1 MNELLQVGIGP
12 ILGFVISVLA
22 GINTVFFRW
31 LIYSFKELRTDIKLQ
46 EVAVLEIDKENK
58 RLLKAHEDLAQER
71 HEDNLYRFEKI
82 AVALA
87 RMGSTNGTY
96 DKHKRTDPRSD

>member
-1 MNELLQVGIGP
+1 VTMDEILQVGIGP
-12 ILGFVISVLA
+12 TLGFVISVLA

-46 EVAVLEIDKENK
+46 EVAVLAVDKENK
-58 RLLKAHEDLAQER
+58 LMMKNHEDADQAR

-87 RMGSTNGTY
+87 RLGSTNGTH
-96 DKHKRTDPRSD
+96 DKQHHSST

>member
-1 MNELLQVGIGP
+1 MTMDQLLQVGIGP
-12 ILGFVISVLA
+12 TLGFVISVLA

-46 EVAVLEIDKENK
+46 EVAVATIDKENK
-58 RLLKAHEDLAQER
+58 LMMKSHEEADQAR

-87 RMGSTNGTY
+87 RLGSSNGTH
-96 DKHKRTDPRSD
+96 DKLHNTNS